1 MSSTVNVTSKG
12 FRFHRRDQRSGESV
26 TDILAE
32 LRRLSINCQFGDY
45 LDQVLCDCFVYGLH
59 SSGMQLAVTDDLPL
73 KKAVDQALVYEAA
86 DKSTKDM

>member
-32 LRRLSINCQFGDY
+32 LRRLSINCQFDDY
-45 LDQVLCDCFVYGLH
+45 LDQALRDRFVYGLH